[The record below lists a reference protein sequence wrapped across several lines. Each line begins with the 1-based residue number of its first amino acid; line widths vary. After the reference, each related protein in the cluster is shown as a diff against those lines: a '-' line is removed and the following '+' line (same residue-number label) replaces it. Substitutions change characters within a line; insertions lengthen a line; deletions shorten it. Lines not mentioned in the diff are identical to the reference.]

1 MNTLDL
7 NDAVFIQNQQ
17 IKTDSLKVAKYF
29 GKLHKNV
36 IRDIENLIAELPEDL
51 RGLNFELTSTT
62 VEMPNNASRQDKI
75 YEMTKDGFTLLAMGF
90 TGKKALDFKVAYI
103 NAFNQMAATLYNLQ
117 HNPNQLHIGAKVQLN
132 SGSPLFTITKFNHDA
147 QGIIQDAEVIWYTRN
162 KIHRETLP
170 LQCLTLDQN
179 NLIHQQTLDSFWSAI
194 YNYGLDKLNHSRKPH
209 NIALSLVNLYQI
221 IEGLPPRP
229 QLTTA
234 LLNSHQPHPVFMQSN
249 QAVSSRL
256 TGKTC
261 KCWVFS
267 TPKNMIEHQGE

>member
-17 IKTDSLKVAKYF
+17 IKTNSLKVAKIF
-29 GKLHKNV
+29 AKRHDNV
-36 IRDIENLIAELPEDL
+36 IRAIENLKSECDSDFYL
-51 RGLNFELTSTT
+51 LNFEE
-62 VEMPNNASRQDKI
+62 VIAE
-75 YEMTKDGFTLLAMGF
+75 YENGKGGTQQAPAYNLTKDGFTLLVMGF
-90 TGKKALDFKVAYI
+90 TGKQALQFKTDYI

-132 SGSPLFTITKFNHDA
+132 SGSPLFTITQFNHDE
-147 QGIIQDAEVIWYTRN
+147 QGIIQDVEVIWYTRN

-194 YNYGLDKLNHSRKPH
+194 HNYGLDKLNHSRKPH
-209 NIALSLVNLYQI
+209 SIALSLVNLYQI

-267 TPKNMIEHQGE
+267 TPKNMIEHRGE